1 MRVIEIRLIEW
12 RSYCA
17 VLTTVLATSST
28 FNVKQL
34 QSELAAA
41 MGQGASKTV

>member
-1 MRVIEIRLIEW
+1 MSGFRLIMW
-12 RSYCA
+12 CRYCA

-28 FNVKQL
+28 FSVKQL

-41 MGQGASKTV
+41 MGQVASKTV